1 MKKLILTSAV
11 AFATLFVSNISIAQV
26 VETTPVA
33 APVQV
38 SKAQI
43 KFNKETHDYGT
54 IKNGADGSCVFE
66 FTNTGTEPLMITNAK
81 GSCGCTVPEWPKE
94 PIAPGA
100 KASIKVNYDTKRTGA
115 INKSVTITSNASN
128 EPTKIVYI
136 KGEVMAPETNEAP
149 VVAPEKG
156 NN

>member
-11 AFATLFVSNISIAQV
+11 ALTTLFVSNISVAQV
-26 VETTPVA
+26 VETAPTA
-33 APVQV
+33 APEQV

-94 PIAPGA
+94 PIAPGT
-100 KASIKVNYDTKRTGA
+100 KASIKVNYDTKRTGS

-136 KGEVMAPETNEAP
+136 KGEVLAPESTETP

>member
-11 AFATLFVSNISIAQV
+11 AFATLFASNMSVAQV
-26 VETTPVA
+26 VETPPST

-136 KGEVMAPETNEAP
+136 KGEVLAPETIEAP